1 MFPSSTCRLNAAPPA
16 RQQDNCIFAVPVPGR
31 PVFAA
36 RVGVDVLPKNSL
48 GIFPNSDSQLQ
59 YPERSPPIGAITTS
73 HATVLMHRF
82 YKFCYRCEM
91 TAHSIVTSTGP
102 CARSV
107 PTSSTTRGMRQWF
120 HGLRS
125 AVDSGSFAKSTSI
138 TLPIVPSPAQTR
150 ATRMLARWAIAPQV
164 ARSRER
170 SSPDKPG

>member
-1 MFPSSTCRLNAAPPA
+1 MFPSCTCRLNAAPPT

-82 YKFCYRCEM
+82 YKFCYPLRNDRAFDCNEYWSLREIGSNFLDDEGHAPVVPWTQIRGRRRKFCEEHEHH
-91 TAHSIVTSTGP
+91 TPDCSK
-102 CARSV
+102 
-107 PTSSTTRGMRQWF
+107 
-120 HGLRS
+120 
-125 AVDSGSFAKSTSI
+125 SGTD
-138 TLPIVPSPAQTR
+138 R
-150 ATRMLARWAIAPQV
+150 ATPMLARWAIAPQV
-164 ARSRER
+164 ARSGER